1 LLLITVINRAAIAP
15 AAAPQTMLGWTAL
28 SSSLANFKEQP

>member
-1 LLLITVINRAAIAP
+1 MIIVINRAANAP
-15 AAAPQTMLGWTAL
+15 AAAPRTMLGWTAL